1 MIKKENKNLER
12 IEQIRKE
19 CLSKLPE
26 KTVRLLEV
34 VDRDCRIIEK
44 IIEKRIH
51 PKSIFDLAHD
61 EHGKLFM
68 EELHKFNQK
77 LGPPHENF
85 KDVQKG
91 DILKTSHKTPPFV
104 SKHYCKPTKPTQ
116 PTLPGFEDLPED
128 KT

>member
-1 MIKKENKNLER
+1 MNKLSILQLENIHKLKDLLELYETSFLDDMINDQCADREDDEMLEYNLSLKNR
-12 IEQIRKE
+12 VME
-19 CLSKLPE
+19 CLQ
-26 KTVRLLEV
+26 
-34 VDRDCRIIEK
+34 D
-44 IIEKRIH
+44 
-51 PKSIFDLAHD
+51 AH
-61 EHGKLFM
+61 EIKNFKAH
-68 EELHKFNQK
+68 QK